1 MRSPWRSLLVLMCA
15 CKAEIGGISASNLPD
30 DSTIDAGT
38 LAPWS
43 SPMLV
48 DTANTASNEDDG
60 SLSASK
66 LELVFAKA
74 DAAIDSG
81 RKHLYYTS
89 RSSVTATTWTAP
101 VRLDFNVNGTSDET
115 PRFAAGD
122 KTLYF
127 ASSRTGT
134 TGGLDIWQ
142 TTRPMVGVAT
152 GWTTPTLVAN
162 VNSTETD
169 KWWLPCTGGR
179 YLMVSARAPSTNDD
193 IYEGTVGGGAPT
205 RVAEL
210 SSSDAGD
217 TGPFLGADCLTVY
230 FASTRSGAN
239 RIYKSTRTSVS
250 TPWSAPTLV
259 TDFMNVGVAQ
269 EDPWLSDD
277 QRTFVFSATTTTNKD
292 VYITTR

>member
-1 MRSPWRSLLVLMCA
+1 
-15 CKAEIGGISASNLPD
+15 
-30 DSTIDAGT
+30 
-38 LAPWS
+38 
-43 SPMLV
+43 
-48 DTANTASNEDDG
+48 
-60 SLSASK
+60 
-66 LELVFAKA
+66 
-74 DAAIDSG
+74 
-81 RKHLYYTS
+81 
-89 RSSVTATTWTAP
+89 
-101 VRLDFNVNGTSDET
+101 
-115 PRFAAGD
+115 
-122 KTLYF
+122 
-127 ASSRTGT
+127 
-134 TGGLDIWQ
+134 
-142 TTRPMVGVAT
+142 MVA
-152 GWTTPTLVAN
+152 
-162 VNSTETD
+162 
-169 KWWLPCTGGR
+169 
-179 YLMVSARAPSTNDD
+179 ARAPSTNDD